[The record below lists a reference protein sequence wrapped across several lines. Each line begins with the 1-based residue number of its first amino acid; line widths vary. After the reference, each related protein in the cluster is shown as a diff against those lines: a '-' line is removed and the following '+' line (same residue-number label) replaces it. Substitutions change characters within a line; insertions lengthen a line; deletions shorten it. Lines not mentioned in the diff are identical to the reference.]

1 MQNQNIESSYIE
13 EDEIDLRELWETIKG
28 GKKIIALIMTVIVSI
43 TFVYVLS
50 IPNSYKSKAVLI
62 PAESGSQPGQ
72 LAGLAAMAGINL
84 GSASMTP
91 DVAFSSLLD
100 NYEFMKKFIV
110 KNNILEYYTKDD
122 FDKNYVFALGFRG
135 IYDFLKSDSKKE
147 KKIDNEG
154 EIFALAKKLKSS
166 FSISADKKSGLISIE
181 YIDKDRT
188 YAPKMVDMFLRDASA
203 YLVDNGLNNI
213 DARLKYFEQEM
224 SLVDG
229 FELRQSLSAIISK
242 ILQEKVMMKSK
253 KYYQCDLLSA
263 PYEPY
268 IKDKAKPK
276 RALILIVSFITSMIL
291 GIFIVFFLNFIKS
304 SKENA

>member
-62 PAESGSQPGQ
+62 PAESDNQPGQ
-72 LAGLAAMAGINL
+72 LAGLAAMAGISL
-84 GSASMTP
+84 GSSSMTP
-91 DVAFSSLLD
+91 DVAFSSLLE

-135 IYDFLKSDSKKE
+135 LYEFFKSDTKE
-147 KKIDNEG
+147 EKIDKDKQ
-154 EIFALAKKLKSS
+154 IFDLVKTLKKS
-166 FSISADKKSGLISIE
+166 FSISADKKSGLISIA